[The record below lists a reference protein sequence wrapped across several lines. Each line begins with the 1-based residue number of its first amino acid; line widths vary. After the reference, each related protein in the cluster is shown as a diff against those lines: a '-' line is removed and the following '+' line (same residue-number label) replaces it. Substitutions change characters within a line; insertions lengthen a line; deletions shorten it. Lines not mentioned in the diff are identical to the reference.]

1 MIFFQCQSS
10 IIAQTNTL
18 IKFNYIQTEEELEY
32 LLPMVDRKQGIFSPQ
47 NNDSDILM
55 NQIFLK
61 DFVYIRDKPAIDHLV
76 SF

>member
-1 MIFFQCQSS
+1 MSSS
-10 IIAQTNTL
+10 IIAFTNTI
-18 IKFNYIQTEEELEY
+18 IKINHIQTEEELDY
-32 LLPMVDRKQGIFSPQ
+32 LLPMVDRSQGVFSPQ

-76 SF
+76 IIRFL